1 MEPVSKINE
10 EIVKAG
16 TQAADDKNKSTKES
30 KVNAEKKVKF

>member
-1 MEPVSKINE
+1 MEPVPEINE

-16 TQAADDKNKSTKES
+16 TQADDKNKSTKEP